1 VVWFIVYIQSCL
13 ILYTFG
19 VCYSLYSALFN
30 SLYSTIVVLF
40 FILTG
45 VCANPG
51 TGQNPLRWRGRY
63 GNLWGSITTD
73 PMTTATATATVKVE
87 IPADLAYAL
96 KNACADSA
104 SVWHQHWRDVTD
116 GKRSDLDAASCAR
129 LSSKCWELWEILRG
143 QGL

>member
-1 VVWFIVYIQSCL
+1 MVWFIVYIQSCL

-63 GNLWGSITTD
+63 GNLWGSNTTD
-73 PMTTATATATVKVE
+73 SMTTATATVKVE

-104 SVWHQHWRDVTD
+104 SVWNKHWRDVTE
-116 GKRSDLDAASCAR
+116 GKRDDLNRDACASISRNA
-129 LSSKCWELWEILRG
+129 WTLWEILDS